1 MSVTNRKMFRRDARN
16 KLRNMGGIMASSE
29 PLIQE
34 VAKFNV
40 GGGVNFGALEQR
52 YTGTPGI
59 KRLRSEVDG
68 PGVKTIQSR
77 QAPLFSFGQTK
88 QNIFGQNY
96 NVFQPGLTEPT
107 DVSRLSGQNFE
118 TQKAFDLTREELLGR
133 QKLNN
138 LIGKAES
145 LGFLEKPTVSK
156 TEVEEFIRNETGT
169 PFFEA
174 SEALINSLSQPA
186 EPGEDTSKRNLGI
199 FARELAK
206 YTMLP
211 GTITADVLKKTGEFI
226 LKTNPKRVEGILSG
240 KIPMPEGVDI
250 IALGAS
256 SGLTDERL
264 QELGVPI
271 DKINAM
277 KKVRA
282 EGLNNL
288 ERKVTIFDDQA
299 KAAEDKRIA
308 DQIEFRK
315 KEDIMA
321 GRTDVDP
328 DLVRIQ
334 EQLRFRDKESKRAV
348 AGGAPDPAQTM
359 TEEGV
364 KALQDQI
371 SGGRVSSGT
380 LEDGTKVQ
388 TLGVTADQGTEAKHA
403 NASKKA
409 VESGDLSGVKQEVEN
424 TIKSGVGTGG
434 ALKQLMKEFTD
445 NAPEYKGL
453 DRGLA
458 IAKIGFAMAAGQSPN
473 AITNI
478 AKALS
483 DGADMFIED
492 NAKRDAFNRQVQL
505 SALQYGLGEVS
516 KQRAQARADI
526 RSRDTYVVGK
536 DGVTIDG
543 EFFEEGRTVTLNEA
557 QVQKLG
563 GKMKNLATLEA
574 FAELKEIALDEYEA
588 KFGGDPGKFSDAEKQ
603 KSFFLENLEKA
614 EDASI
619 AISVLDQVK
628 KIVQDPERG
637 LFTRGARGALG
648 RLYTQGRVFFGL
660 EAGEIY
666 NSQEEVRAKVLS
678 ALSDVVSV
686 TIGSTQSANS
696 ISDRDVLYQVI
707 EPYFSGIVTN
717 VGTADNPRF
726 QLNLK
731 DEKLITQQ
739 MDAAISKL
747 LKSQGQ
753 ALSAAQNARNI
764 LYQMPRIKGFTGSG
778 ADLIKGLEGRAAVF
792 DIAGTDYQSKDPSDL
807 TIPTFDIVK
816 NDQGLLDLK
825 RFGG

>member
-1 MSVTNRKMFRRDARN
+1 MFRRDARN

-34 VAKFNV
+34 VAKFQFGGNV
-40 GGGVNFGALEQR
+40 DILSEIQR
-52 YTGTPGI
+52 MRPDIRSAFIRSLGNPPKRMGT
-59 KRLRSEVDG
+59 RSQTVVSQQD
-68 PGVKTIQSR
+68 
-77 QAPLFSFGQTK
+77 PLFSFGQTK

-138 LIGKAES
+138 LISKAES

-174 SEALINSLSQPA
+174 SEAFLKSLSGSSQSRYA
-186 EPGEDTSKRNLGI
+186 LLGK
-199 FARELAK
+199 ELAK
-206 YTMLP
+206 YTLLP
-211 GTITADVLKKTGEFI
+211 GVATADILKKTNEF
-226 LKTNPKRVEGILSG
+226 LSEAPEGTVEGILSG
-240 KIPMPEGVDI
+240 KLPMPEGVDI

-256 SGLTDERL
+256 SNLTETRL
-264 QELGVPI
+264 KELGVPI

-282 EGLNNL
+282 EGLGGL

-328 DLVRIQ
+328 DLARIQ
-334 EQLRFRDKESKRAV
+334 EQLRFRDKEGKIAI
-348 AGGAPDPAQTM
+348 AGGAPDPAQTAD
-359 TEEGV
+359 V

-371 SGGRVSSGT
+371 SGGRISSGT

-516 KQRAQARADI
+516 KQRTQARADI

-574 FAELKEIALDEYEA
+574 FKELKDIALAEYEA
-588 KFGGDPGKFSDAEKQ
+588 QFGGDPGKFSDAEKQ

-753 ALSAAQNARNI
+753 ALGAAQNARNI

-792 DIAGTDYQSKDPSDL
+792 DLGGTDYQSGDPSNL